1 MGYRWYIGS
10 MKEKTSVTLS
20 KEVLSGIDRLA
31 GSKQSRSA
39 VIENVLAQ
47 YLRQRA
53 RAVRDTREIAIINRN
68 AQRLNR
74 DAEDG
79 LDEQAPLGDHAED

>member
-1 MGYRWYIGS
+1 

-20 KEVLSGIDRLA
+20 PEVLKGIDRLA

-39 VIENVLAQ
+39 FIQTVLQQ

-53 RAVRDTREIAIINRN
+53 REQRDARDMAIINRN
-68 AQRLNR
+68 AEQLNR
-74 DAEDG
+74 DALDG
-79 LDEQAPLGDHAED
+79 LEYQAPLGDFPEE

>member
-1 MGYRWYIGS
+1 

-20 KEVLSGIDRLA
+20 PEVLKGIDRLA

-39 VIENVLAQ
+39 FIETVLQQ

-53 RAVRDTREIAIINRN
+53 RAQRDARDMEIINRN
-68 AQRLNR
+68 AEQLNR
-74 DAEDG
+74 DA
-79 LDEQAPLGDHAED
+79 LDALEYQAPLGDFPEE

>member
-1 MGYRWYIGS
+1 

-20 KEVLSGIDRLA
+20 PEVLKGIDRLA

-39 VIENVLAQ
+39 FIETVLQQ

-53 RAVRDTREIAIINRN
+53 RAQRDARDMEIINRN
-68 AQRLNR
+68 TERLNR

-79 LDEQAPLGDHAED
+79 LEDQAPED

>member
-1 MGYRWYIGS
+1 

-20 KEVLSGIDRLA
+20 PEVLKGIDRLA

-39 VIENVLAQ
+39 FIETVLQQ

-53 RAVRDTREIAIINRN
+53 RAQRDARDMEIINRN
-68 AQRLNR
+68 AEQLNR
-74 DAEDG
+74 DA
-79 LDEQAPLGDHAED
+79 LDALEYQAPLGDLPEE

>member
-1 MGYRWYIGS
+1 

-20 KEVLSGIDRLA
+20 PEVLKGIDRLA

-39 VIENVLAQ
+39 FIETILQQ

-53 RAVRDTREIAIINRN
+53 RAQRDARDMEIINRN
-68 AQRLNR
+68 AQQLNR
-74 DAEDG
+74 DALDG
-79 LDEQAPLGDHAED
+79 LEYQAPLGDLPEE